1 MRASTPSAFSYDA
14 LMKAHDRDSTREAAA
29 GPRRSRLRFPLRM
42 WLNYRFDEWVSGGF
56 WRMFVVLSAVL
67 VAGASVIAVARI
79 GVEGDRAADGSK
91 PSLGEAVWQTVFHS
105 LDPGVIADEPNR
117 SLRPVMMVATLLGL
131 LILST
136 LIGVITTKIDA
147 RVAGL
152 RRGRTPVCESDHV
165 LILGWNSAI
174 FDLLREIHD
183 SAGASTP
190 PRVVVLADRDNGE
203 MADAVA
209 RFVDTERELQEERG
223 VPPWALLR
231 RPITRSGVPWDRGA
245 LGRVHPGYARWI
257 LVLTGEDD
265 SDASVIKTLLCL
277 DGLLPRDSRPPIVAS
292 VSSHQNV
299 ALAREAAGSSAE
311 VVNADQTI
319 ARLLVQTARQVGV
332 GAVIGNLTS
341 FDGDELYS
349 CALPAPL
356 VGKTYR
362 DAVLASNSHS
372 VIGVETAGG
381 PPRLLGGH
389 DIDLST
395 TLQASDRLWVL
406 AADSRDARTVAAEP
420 DPGRHLDEQSIEPQ
434 RPNPEDPELV
444 LIVGWNR
451 RGRLVIDEL
460 DEQVHPGTTVIVF
473 DPVREGQ
480 PEGFDRGLE
489 RARAKPRRNIR
500 EIMPLGV
507 DEDMAAWIE
516 RFHRE
521 VRNLREFHS
530 IIVLD
535 DSDTAAVGVRLDLA
549 VARVVL
555 ELRRLKAEGHG
566 AWPRV
571 VCEVADER
579 TRELIRIEEGEEF
592 IASGRFVSSL
602 MTHYAL
608 DPRRV
613 PLYENLFDAPSAELC
628 TRPFDQLVRGGR
640 AVNWRTVVESAL
652 RRREIAIGWIEP
664 TAAGGFLVHFSPA
677 RDRLLPA
684 ESLRGRVVLLAE
696 RA

>member
-1 MRASTPSAFSYDA
+1 
-14 LMKAHDRDSTREAAA
+14 
-29 GPRRSRLRFPLRM
+29 M

-56 WRMFVVLSAVL
+56 WRMFLVLSVAL
-67 VAGASVIAVARI
+67 VAGASVIALARV
-79 GVEGDRAADGSK
+79 GVEGSRNSDGMQ
-91 PSLGEAVWQTVFHS
+91 PTLGEAIWQTVFHS
-105 LDPGVIADEPNR
+105 LDPGVIADERNR
-117 SLRPVMMVATLLGL
+117 SVRPIMMIATLLGL

-136 LIGVITTKIDA
+136 LIGVITNKIDA

-183 SAGASTP
+183 SSGSETS

-209 RFVDTERELQEERG
+209 RFVDAERESQAARG
-223 VPPWALLR
+223 VPSHALLR

-257 LVLTGEDD
+257 MVLTGDDD

-277 DGLLPRDSRPPIVAS
+277 DGALPRDARPPIVAS

-299 ALAREAAGSSAE
+299 ALAREAAGTSTE

-319 ARLLVQTARQVGV
+319 ARLLVQTVRQVGV

-341 FDGDELYS
+341 FDGEELYS
-349 CALPAPL
+349 CALPAEL
-356 VGKTYR
+356 VGRTYR
-362 DAVLASNSHS
+362 DAVLASSLHG
-372 VIGVETAGG
+372 VIGVESAGG
-381 PPRLLGGH
+381 VPRLLGGVE
-389 DIDLST
+389 IDLST
-395 TLQASDRLWVL
+395 KLQASDRLWVL
-406 AADSRDARTVAAEP
+406 ALDSQDARTVRFDP
-420 DPGRHLDEQSIEPQ
+420 DPERHIDEQAIVHTCAFA
-434 RPNPEDPELV
+434 EDPELV

-451 RGRLVIDEL
+451 RGRLVLDEL
-460 DEQVHPGTTVIVF
+460 DEQVHPGTTVVIF
-473 DPVREGQ
+473 DPLREAHVG
-480 PEGFDRGLE
+480 GLDRDLE

-500 EIMPLGV
+500 EIIPMGV

-521 VRNLREFHS
+521 IRDLREFHS

-535 DSDTAAVGVRLDLA
+535 DRDTAAAGVRLDLA

-555 ELRRLKAEGHG
+555 ELRRLRAEAHG

-571 VCEVADER
+571 VSEVSDER

-628 TRPFDQLVRGGR
+628 TRPFDELVRGSDR
-640 AVNWRTVVESAL
+640 VSWRSVVESAL

-664 TAAGGFLVHFSPA
+664 ASVGRFRVHFNPP
-677 RDRLLPA
+677 RDLRLPHEALG
-684 ESLRGRVVLLAE
+684 GRVVVLAE